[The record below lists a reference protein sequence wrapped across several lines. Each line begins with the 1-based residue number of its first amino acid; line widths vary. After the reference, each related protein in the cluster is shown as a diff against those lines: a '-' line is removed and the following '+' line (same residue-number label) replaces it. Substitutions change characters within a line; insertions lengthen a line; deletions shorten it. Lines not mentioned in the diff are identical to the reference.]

1 MVQDTVESHGFITVR
16 KYSAKEDKWITVCEN
31 KPNLL
36 TNEGRDHMHAQVYT
50 NVTQGA
56 ATRAFHFMALS
67 ADSNAVS
74 ATHTAEGTSAG
85 NWDASGMEIT
95 STGLARV
102 EVVAS
107 GGTTTHTAG
116 TNQTVHDKTFTNT
129 SGGQVANIQK
139 VGLFNAADATGGEKL
154 GHEASFTATTLEN
167 NDKIQIIYT
176 LNLG

>member
-1 MVQDTVESHGFITVR
+1 MTIEDTVESHGYITVR
-16 KYSAKEDKWITVCEN
+16 KYSAKDGKWITVCQD
-31 KPNLL
+31 KHNLL

-50 NVTQGA
+50 NTA
-56 ATRAFHFMALS
+56 AGTRGFNYMALS
-67 ADSNAVS
+67 SDSNAVS
-74 ATHTAEGTSAG
+74 ATHTAEGTAAG
-85 NWDASGMEIT
+85 DWDAASMEIT
-95 STGLARV
+95 AAGLARV

-107 GGTTTHTAG
+107 GGTTTHTGG

-129 SGGQVANIQK
+129 SGSQVANIQK
-139 VGLFNAADATGGEKL
+139 VGLFNAADGTGGEKL